1 MATSAKNTE
10 LSYSNTQIISILTK
24 SMREY
29 TAPALLTPL
38 FVVVQV
44 AFECSIPFYTAFLID
59 TIKQGANL
67 QTIMYMGGILA
78 CISLV
83 SLAFGMLAGYTS
95 SYAACGLAKNLRH
108 DIFKS
113 TLHFSFSIIDKFS
126 SSSLVTRLTT
136 DVMNVQFAGIQILT
150 IAIRAPIVICAAL
163 VASVLMVGW
172 SAWVYVGIS
181 LIMCLGLAL
190 VIYFGVRIFRRVFP
204 KYDRLNQIIEE
215 NILGIRVVKSFT
227 REDHEAKKFSFA
239 ADDLFCDYTQGA
251 RLMSLNA
258 PLMSMASYTMFTLV
272 LFFGSYAI
280 ISTRGTSLDI
290 GQLSALITYGF
301 QILIG
306 LLMLSFV
313 FIAIV
318 ISEESALR
326 ICEVLQQQNNI
337 TNPPTPIMHVPDGS
351 ISFRN
356 VSFRYTPTSRHRA
369 LKNVSVDIHS
379 GETVGILGMT
389 GSAKTTLIQLIA
401 RMYDATEGEVLVGGH
416 NVREYD
422 IASLR
427 KNIGYVLQ
435 KSLLFRGTIK
445 DNLRWGNPLA
455 DDQEIMT
462 ACKASCADEFIQ
474 TLPHGLESFVE
485 QGGSNFSGGQKQRL
499 SIARAL
505 IKRPKI
511 LIFDDSTSAVDT
523 KTDAHIR
530 AELARL
536 LPATTKIIIAQR
548 TSSLRGADKIIV
560 MEKGEILAVGT
571 HSTLMQECEFYR
583 ETHLSQTHESYEEAI
598 NNA

>member
-1 MATSAKNTE
+1 MR
-10 LSYSNTQIISILTK
+10 ITK
-24 SMREY
+24 
-29 TAPALLTPL
+29 
-38 FVVVQV
+38 Q
-44 AFECSIPFYTAFLID
+44 
-59 TIKQGANL
+59 K
-67 QTIMYMGGILA
+67 
-78 CISLV
+78 
-83 SLAFGMLAGYTS
+83 
-95 SYAACGLAKNLRH
+95 
-108 DIFKS
+108 
-113 TLHFSFSIIDKFS
+113 KFS
-126 SSSLVTRLTT
+126 S
-136 DVMNVQFAGIQILT
+136 
-150 IAIRAPIVICAAL
+150 
-163 VASVLMVGW
+163 
-172 SAWVYVGIS
+172 
-181 LIMCLGLAL
+181 
-190 VIYFGVRIFRRVFP
+190 
-204 KYDRLNQIIEE
+204 
-215 NILGIRVVKSFT
+215 
-227 REDHEAKKFSFA
+227 A
-239 ADDLFCDYTQGA
+239 ADDLFCDYTQGE

-435 KSLLFRGTIK
+435 KSLLFRGTLK

-455 DDQEIMT
+455 DDQEIMS

-530 AELARL
+530 AELARS

-548 TSSLRGADKIIV
+548 TSSLCGADKIIV

>member
-38 FVVVQV
+38 FVVAQV

-67 QTIMYMGGILA
+67 LTIMYMGGILA

-172 SAWVYVGIS
+172 SAWVYLGTS
-181 LIMCLGLAL
+181 LIMCVGLAV

-227 REDHEAKKFSFA
+227 REDHETKKFSSA

-280 ISTRGTSLDI
+280 ISTRATSLDI

-351 ISFRN
+351 IEFRN
-356 VSFRYTPTSRHRA
+356 VSFRYKPTSRHRA

-435 KSLLFRGTIK
+435 KSVLFRGTLK

-455 DDQEIMT
+455 DDQEIMA

-530 AELARL
+530 AELARS

-548 TSSLRGADKIIV
+548 TSSLCGADKIIV